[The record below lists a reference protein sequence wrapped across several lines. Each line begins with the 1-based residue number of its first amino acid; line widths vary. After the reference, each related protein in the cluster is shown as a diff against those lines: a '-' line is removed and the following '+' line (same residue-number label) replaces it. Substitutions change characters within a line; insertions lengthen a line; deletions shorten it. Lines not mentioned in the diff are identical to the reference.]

1 MLIFK
6 HTIIP
11 CLMKKTIRTISAA
24 LYLLALGFG
33 AQAQTSG
40 GKLKPEQAI
49 MDVRHYTVA
58 LNMDFAKKNIDGS
71 TVIDVIM
78 AQPTKVLILDLMDS
92 LHVSAVSV
100 NGKKEAFDHKNGLIT
115 INTAKQLPAGKAS
128 IKVVYGGRPR
138 IAKNPPWDDGFT
150 WTQDSTGHPWL
161 AVTAEGTGGKIFFP
175 CKDHPSD
182 EPNEGADMLITV
194 PKDLVVAG
202 PGILKGVSK
211 KGSTATFHWQTKYSI
226 NNYSIVFNA
235 GDYQVV
241 KGSYK
246 SVEGNPVAVQFYV
259 LKYHADKG
267 KHFIDLVIQAAQE
280 KEKYFGEYPWAKEK
294 LGIAETPHLGMEHQS
309 MNAYGNKFRYTK
321 VGGQDFDWLMYHEFG
336 HEWWGN
342 KVTARDWADYWIHEG
357 IDTYADALPIL
368 DLEGKAAYIKHF
380 KQSAFGI
387 ANKQPIVLG
396 KDIDEESAYNN
407 DIYTKGAY
415 FMHTLHYVMG
425 DTLFFATLKGFATDP
440 NFTYDHQNV
449 TDDVEQYFSKAY
461 GKSLKPLFDFYLRT
475 TNKLEVSVKAR
486 PRDKYVITLLN
497 IGTDLPVDV
506 TTDTGTKRM
515 TLTPKGIT
523 IESKTTPIIDADGW
537 YLKKVILE

>member
-1 MLIFK
+1 
-6 HTIIP
+6 
-11 CLMKKTIRTISAA
+11 MKKITRTIFAA
-24 LYLLALGFG
+24 LCLLVSYFA

-58 LNMDFAKKNIDGS
+58 LNMDFAKKSIDGS

-92 LHVSAVSV
+92 LHVSIVTV
-100 NGKKEAFDHKNGLIT
+100 NGKKEAFEHKNGLIT

-211 KGSTATFHWQTKYSI
+211 KGSTATYHWQTKYSI
-226 NNYSIVFNA
+226 NNYSIVFNV
-235 GDYQVV
+235 GDYKMVT
-241 KGSYK
+241 GSYK
-246 SVEGNPVAVQFYV
+246 SVAGNTVPVQFYV

-267 KHFIDLVIQAAQE
+267 PHFIGMVIQAAQE

-321 VGGQDFDWLMYHEFG
+321 VGGQDFDRLMYHEFG

-368 DLEGKAAYIKHF
+368 DLEGKEAYIKHF
-380 KQSAFGI
+380 KQSAFSI

-497 IGTDLPVDV
+497 IGTELPVDV
-506 TTDTGTKRM
+506 TTDAGTKRM
-515 TLTPKGIT
+515 ALTPKGIT
-523 IESKTTPIIDADGW
+523 VESKTTPAIDADGW